1 MKRLEFSLQS
11 VLELRL
17 REEDKAKMALAEKER
32 ELRDRQRDQEEAHQS
47 LLQFQRDEKES
58 RARGRFV
65 EEFALSV
72 SWRHK
77 LKLELLEKAQQVQE
91 VMRDIDIVRGKLI
104 EATKRRKGI
113 ELLRDKKQEL
123 WQKERNRKDQAFLD
137 ELASNAHIRKK
148 RKQ

>member
-1 MKRLEFSLQS
+1 
-11 VLELRL
+11 
-17 REEDKAKMALAEKER
+17 MALAEKEG
-32 ELRDRQRDQEEAHQS
+32 ELRDRQRDQEVAHEN

-58 RARGRFV
+58 RGRGRYV

-77 LKLELLEKAQQVQE
+77 LKLDLLEKAQRVQE
-91 VMRDIDIVRGKLI
+91 VMYDIELVRGRLI

-113 ELLRDKKQEL
+113 ELLRDKKLNE

-148 RKQ
+148 RKQG